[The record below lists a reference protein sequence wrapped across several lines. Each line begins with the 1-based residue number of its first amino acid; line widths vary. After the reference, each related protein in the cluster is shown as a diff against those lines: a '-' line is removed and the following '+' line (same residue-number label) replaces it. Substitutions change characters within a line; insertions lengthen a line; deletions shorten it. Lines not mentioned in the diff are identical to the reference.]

1 MAYILF
7 FLSIG
12 LATALALVIKQQ
24 QQLKS
29 ESSIAQQK
37 LKEAENRLQDV
48 DRKYGGLISK
58 EDTARQL
65 DIQIATLE
73 ARLKQLNEQA
83 KLEEGEISAK
93 ISGLQTKLQEL
104 KEQDIVESF
113 GFYESKYDFQEA
125 QEYKQRL
132 DKIRAQQKQL
142 IKDKQAAICRTEW
155 SVGGSEKEG
164 KKMTDNFLKLVLRAF
179 NGECDASI
187 AEAADYRKTLAQ
199 ERELQRDGVATA
211 I

>member
-179 NGECDASI
+179 NGECDASTTMFKQWRSVLEKPMNI
-187 AEAADYRKTLAQ
+187 
-199 ERELQRDGVATA
+199 
-211 I
+211 